1 MKANLGDRALVTH
14 RLAAGV
20 ETSFAARAFD
30 GGVDPNA
37 FLGFLAQHLDHVDGP
52 RISNPRGHSQRLAA
66 VLHMHLVI
74 MAATITAS
82 TAGMTSSFVMIE
94 FDENGGFIRW
104 AAAAGRQ
111 TAA

>member
-1 MKANLGDRALVTH
+1 VDVGPLADIASMPCLG
-14 RLAAGV
+14 AA
-20 ETSFAARAFD
+20 F
-30 GGVDPNA
+30 
-37 FLGFLAQHLDHVDGP
+37 
-52 RISNPRGHSQRLAA
+52 AA

-104 AAAAGRQ
+104 AGDLTQRTNAEAGRIQ
-111 TAA
+111 YES

>member
-1 MKANLGDRALVTH
+1 MTKAAT
-14 RLAAGV
+14 
-20 ETSFAARAFD
+20 
-30 GGVDPNA
+30 
-37 FLGFLAQHLDHVDGP
+37 
-52 RISNPRGHSQRLAA
+52 
-66 VLHMHLVI
+66 

-111 TAA
+111 TAAVVAAAFDLLGRRVASSAARQMPDTRSPGASISLLTLATGLFGG